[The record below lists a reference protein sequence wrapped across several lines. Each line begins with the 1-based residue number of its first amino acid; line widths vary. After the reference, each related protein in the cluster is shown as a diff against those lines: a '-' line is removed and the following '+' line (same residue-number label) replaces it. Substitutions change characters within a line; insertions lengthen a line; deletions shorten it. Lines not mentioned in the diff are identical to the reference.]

1 MTKQDFIEHI
11 ELRYEKTGD
20 IDFFNDGEDEHE
32 EILIPTLGVKITFNE
47 DDTFN
52 IYRDFCFPTRDCEEN
67 FENEYQ
73 TVLQE
78 TTVSLLESC
87 FGKQPSIKYECGY
100 GCPFDSSLVG
110 YWNKSF
116 DVDFVISFVEVCAK
130 SEAEDVGN
138 AVSKLIMDSVSK
150 HAEEFQLKKIDDDSY
165 INAKNNLIVFAQ
177 ELDSFNAKK
186 IDIKAFEQISFPVF
200 ATKYFCGKMQSEK
213 AIAVDIKPITMF
225 FKLCDL
231 FRVDKSEFDFYSDGK
246 GYLYIKGKLK
256 AIITIE
262 ANADEIVDVE
272 YSLLIRKLD
281 ALKKIKPQINSRML
295 DFAHLT
301 YEDFERLCYDILIKR
316 GFIDVHPVGKSNAS
330 DGGKDIL
337 ASEEY
342 RTITGIENRKWIW
355 QCKHSKKSLNR
366 KDVSEISDLLQ
377 ENNASAYG
385 LLCSSSLTPDLINR
399 LELKKSAEVRI
410 AYYGT
415 TELNT
420 LLSQYP
426 DLLAKYKLLGG
437 ADR

>member
-1 MTKQDFIEHI
+1 MTKQEFIEHI

-20 IDFFNDGEDEHE
+20 IDFLNDGEDE
-32 EILIPTLGVKITFNE
+32 EILIPSLGVKITFNE

-52 IYRDFCFPTRDCEEN
+52 IYRDFCYPIRECEEN
-67 FENEYQ
+67 FENEYR

-78 TTVSLLESC
+78 TTVSLLESH
-87 FGKQPSIKYECGY
+87 FGVQPCVEDECGY
-100 GCPFDSSLVG
+100 GCPFDDSLVG
-110 YWNKSF
+110 YWNKPF
-116 DVDFVISFVEVCAK
+116 NVDFVISFVEVCMK
-130 SEAEDVGN
+130 SEAKDIGN
-138 AVSKLIMDSVSK
+138 AVSKLIMESVSEQ
-150 HAEEFQLKKIDDDSY
+150 AEKYELVELDDDSY
-165 INAKNNLIVFAQ
+165 INNQKNLIVFAK
-177 ELDSFNAKK
+177 DIVSFNHKK
-186 IDIKAFEQISFPVF
+186 IDISSLEQINYPVS
-200 ATKYFCGKMQSEK
+200 ATRYFCGRMQSGK
-213 AIAVDIKPITMF
+213 IIAVDMKSIVMF
-225 FKLCDL
+225 FKLCDH
-231 FRVDKSEFDFYSDGK
+231 FHIDKSDFDFYSDGK
-246 GYLYIKGKLK
+246 ECLYIKGKLK
-256 AIITIE
+256 AIISIE
-262 ANADEIVDVE
+262 TNANEIVDEE
-272 YSLLIRKLD
+272 YSLFIRKLD
-281 ALKKIKPQINSRML
+281 ALKKIKPQVNSATL
-295 DFAHLT
+295 DFSHLT

-342 RTITGIENRKWIW
+342 RTITGIETRKWIW

-366 KDVSEISDLLQ
+366 KDVSEINDLLQ

-410 AYYGT
+410 VYYGT

-420 LLSQYP
+420 LLSQHP